1 MSYTAPAGNAVD
13 FDFTESGY
21 TPPTG
26 GAVDFAFFNVP
37 PHDGTLSAELA
48 APTAGVLV
56 QHGDP
61 SGLPI
66 ISAFIDATLDG
77 PGAEVAAD
85 FTRIQIATISAQT
98 DTPQAAILADFYN
111 GRVIALQATL
121 DAPQASIA
129 AARGST
135 ATASA
140 TLELPAIQIG
150 TEWGIKIPAAGISD
164 STSASGGGFKWGT
177 GTAAS
182 REMAVASNAA
192 RITEAATAAEWDR
205 AAPADAE
212 PTMPHNQMVVLDDGA
227 HAPWGTLAAT
237 DRTGQQPY
245 TLPPALDNQQQA
257 PWDRFSAEPSIEPGH
272 GYNHPPARDA
282 EKHQPWMH
290 VDYWAIKRPRWDTRD
305 YTPPVN
311 NAVNFDFTDSGY
323 TPDPLALDFSWGA
336 PSPYPNQPIM
346 PTDPSTGIGHNVQP
360 TIDQANSVPWGAGSW
375 TRPYPDYGPDIPWP
389 NDPTEEPAERPP
401 QPDIREVYLFMPN
414 ITLYRLPDGA
424 EFEASQCVWS
434 TDRDSW
440 GWRFTANLK
449 RDADL
454 AIIKPT
460 STGPVEIGCEIN
472 GHSFTALVE
481 SYGRSRQHGNTRYTI
496 TGRSRTAWLSDPYAP
511 QRSKAL
517 TSAYSAAALAEQ
529 ELSNT
534 GFSLQWNAQDW
545 LIPAGS
551 YSYDQLDP
559 IAAIKRLAEA
569 AGYMLQS
576 HPELKQLIVSPR
588 YRVDPHKWSQPTTAL
603 DAILPADLI
612 TQDGSTFRTAPAY
625 NRAIVTGGPAGGVIV
640 TVTRD
645 GTAGDILAPMATD
658 DLITHSDAGYQRGR
672 SLIAEGGTWEEM
684 SITTMLTQAGQA
696 PGLLLPGHLVEI
708 QDTDDTYPVVIDGT
722 SITATSSDTEIKV
735 RQALTAERRIT

>member
-1 MSYTAPAGNAVD
+1 MTTIATHPVQPG
-13 FDFTESGY
+13 
-21 TPPTG
+21 TG
-26 GAVDFAFFNVP
+26 I
-37 PHDGTLSAELA
+37 PHNL
-48 APTAGVLV
+48 
-56 QHGDP
+56 
-61 SGLPI
+61 LP
-66 ISAFIDATLDG
+66 TLDQ
-77 PGAEVAAD
+77 E
-85 FTRIQIATISAQT
+85 
-98 DTPQAAILADFYN
+98 
-111 GRVIALQATL
+111 
-121 DAPQASIA
+121 
-129 AARGST
+129 
-135 ATASA
+135 
-140 TLELPAIQIG
+140 
-150 TEWGIKIPAAGISD
+150 TE
-164 STSASGGGFKWGT
+164 
-177 GTAAS
+177 
-182 REMAVASNAA
+182 
-192 RITEAATAAEWDR
+192 
-205 AAPADAE
+205 
-212 PTMPHNQMVVLDDGA
+212 H
-227 HAPWGTLAAT
+227 PWGT
-237 DRTGQQPY
+237 
-245 TLPPALDNQQQA
+245 
-257 PWDRFSAEPSIEPGH
+257 
-272 GYNHPPARDA
+272 
-282 EKHQPWMH
+282 
-290 VDYWAIKRPRWDTRD
+290 
-305 YTPPVN
+305 
-311 NAVNFDFTDSGY
+311 
-323 TPDPLALDFSWGA
+323 
-336 PSPYPNQPIM
+336 
-346 PTDPSTGIGHNVQP
+346 
-360 TIDQANSVPWGAGSW
+360 GSW
-375 TRPYPDYGPDIPWP
+375 TRPPPDYGPEFPWP

-414 ITLYRLPDGA
+414 ITLYRLPDGT

-449 RDADL
+449 RESDL

-460 STGPVEIGCEIN
+460 SNGPVEIGCEIN
-472 GHSFTALVE
+472 GHTFTALVE

-496 TGRSRTAWLSDPYAP
+496 SGRSRTAWLSDPYAP

-517 TSAYSAAALAEQ
+517 TAAYSAAALAEQ
-529 ELSNT
+529 ELANT
-534 GFSLQWNAQDW
+534 GFTLQWSAQDW

-588 YRVDPHKWSQPTTAL
+588 YRVDPHKWTEPTTAL

-684 SITTMLTQAGQA
+684 NITTMLTQAGQA

-735 RQALTAERRIT
+735 RQQLTAERRIW

>member
-1 MSYTAPAGNAVD
+1 MERYYPPAADQINFTTKDYTAPEWNAVD
-13 FDFTESGY
+13 FAIPYHAPAPDQINFELQPEYQAPAWNNVRFGGGEAIEYSISLRA
-21 TPPTG
+21 TG
-26 GAVDFAFFNVP
+26 PASTTRISLSWGATV
-37 PHDGTLSAELA
+37 
-48 APTAGVLV
+48 PTARLTGEA
-56 QHGDP
+56 GRM
-61 SGLPI
+61 GW
-66 ISAFIDATLDG
+66 IDAPAKSRTL
-77 PGAEVAAD
+77 PGQWQNSE
-85 FTRIQIATISAQT
+85 QIDS
-98 DTPQAAILADFYN
+98 
-111 GRVIALQATL
+111 R
-121 DAPQASIA
+121 
-129 AARGST
+129 T
-135 ATASA
+135 AT
-140 TLELPAIQIG
+140 P
-150 TEWGIKIPAAGISD
+150 WGQ
-164 STSASGGGFKWGT
+164 
-177 GTAAS
+177 
-182 REMAVASNAA
+182 
-192 RITEAATAAEWDR
+192 AETR
-205 AAPADAE
+205 DAE
-212 PTMPHNQMVVLDDGA
+212 PEMSHNQMVQLDQQRQQ
-227 HAPWGTLAAT
+227 PWGTFDTA
-237 DRTGQQPY
+237 DRANQHRHRV
-245 TLPPALDNQQQA
+245 PPALDQDQQH
-257 PWDRFSAEPSIEPGH
+257 PWDSFTSQDRDSGQPYS
-272 GYNHPPARDA
+272 HPPAKDRGN
-282 EKHQPWMH
+282 KQPYWH
-290 VDYWAIKRPRWDTRD
+290 VDWYADPPLPPKDDDTTD
-305 YTPPVN
+305 PDAYTPPLWN
-311 NAVNFDFTDSGY
+311 SVNFVLSNTGY
-323 TPDPLALDFSWGA
+323 QPPAADQISFGLEVEPEPVA
-336 PSPYPNQPIM
+336 PNKAIHPVQPG
-346 PTDPSTGIGHNVQP
+346 TGIPHNLLP
-360 TIDQANSVPWGAGSW
+360 TLDQETKHPWGTGSW
-375 TRPYPDYGPDIPWP
+375 TRPPPDYGPEFPWP

-414 ITLYRLPDGA
+414 ITLYRLPDGT
-424 EFEASQCVWS
+424 EFEATQCVWS

-460 STGPVEIGCEIN
+460 SNGPVEIGCEIN
-472 GHSFTALVE
+472 GHTFTALVE

-496 TGRSRTAWLSDPYAP
+496 SGRSRTAWLSDPYAP

-517 TSAYSAAALAEQ
+517 TAAYSAAALAEQ
-529 ELSNT
+529 ELANT
-534 GFSLQWNAQDW
+534 GFTLQWNAQDW

-588 YRVDPHKWSQPTTAL
+588 YRVDPHKWTEPTTAL

-640 TVTRD
+640 TVTRE

-684 SITTMLTQAGQA
+684 NITTMLTQAGQA

-735 RQALTAERRIT
+735 RQQLTAERRIW